1 MQLKHGGETRTKL
14 HVGRVEGH
22 HCIQQPS
29 LTSGLVPE
37 NNHLPPLGRW
47 KNSPPSFIPA
57 PLHFLPFLPAFL
69 LPFLCSTA
77 DFRSSALGLSESLSR
92 LLERKLRLVP
102 ASLPWFTFS
111 MSFANFS
118 TCRCP
123 SSCPA
128 RGSAGAEA
136 GDE

>member
-1 MQLKHGGETRTKL
+1 ME
-14 HVGRVEGH
+14 
-22 HCIQQPS
+22 PFS
-29 LTSGLVPE
+29 TSGLVPE

-69 LPFLCSTA
+69 LPFRSTA
-77 DFRSSALGLSESLSR
+77 DLHSSALGLSESLSR

-102 ASLPWFTFS
+102 TSLPWFTCS
-111 MSFANFS
+111 MNFVNFS
-118 TCRCP
+118 TGRCP

-128 RGSAGAEA
+128 WGSAGAEA
-136 GDE
+136 DDE